1 MIASIAIVRF
11 TPGLWVE
18 QSLQLAL
25 NNVERSSVTEE
36 RVEDLLSAARLH
48 LDQDNVRALYFANE
62 AYTLAN
68 QDAKTD
74 LELRSLLVIVSAL
87 KRSGRGGDATPFI
100 ARAIELAPQSEN
112 RESLDELLDLLGQWS
127 IDLEQTPRAR
137 GGKRRGQ
144 PDAPMGWI
152 VAAISRL
159 ERERARLAALPVA
172 DITPGEAMPVA
183 SQEERRQLLEIDDAE
198 TGLLNG
204 RGLAAELLQ
213 LEQQRSQFALIQ
225 ITVVPDDV
233 PMAELARL
241 ASATTGTG
249 GILARN
255 ARSQVTIILPFYTGV
270 AAMTLAEQLK
280 QALASLER
288 AGDATIGI
296 GVAIKQP
303 QESAR
308 DVLRRVTDR
317 AEEAVWQTGISVV
330 G

>member
-1 MIASIAIVRF
+1 M
-11 TPGLWVE
+11 
-18 QSLQLAL
+18 QLAL
-25 NNVERSSVTEE
+25 TNVERSSANEE
-36 RVEDLLSAARLH
+36 RVEDLLSAARSH
-48 LDQDNVRALYFANE
+48 IGSDEVRALYFANE

-68 QDAKTD
+68 QDNQPE
-74 LELRSLLVIVSAL
+74 LELKSLLIIITAL
-87 KRSGRGGDATPFI
+87 KRSGRANDATPFI
-100 ARAIELAPQSEN
+100 GRAIELAPQSEI

-127 IDLEQTPRAR
+127 IDLEKTPRS
-137 GGKRRGQ
+137 GKRRGQ
-144 PDAPMGWI
+144 SEAPMGWI

-159 ERERARLAALPVA
+159 ERERARLSVVPVA
-172 DITPGEAMPVA
+172 DTPTPATPA
-183 SQEERRQLLEIDDAE
+183 TPEERRQQLDIDDPE

-233 PMAELARL
+233 PMAELARV
-241 ASATTGTG
+241 ASQTTGTG

-255 ARSQVTIILPFYTGV
+255 ARSQVTIILPFYTGI

-280 QALASLER
+280 QTLGSLER
-288 AGDATIGI
+288 ASDVTIGI

-317 AEEAVWQTGISVV
+317 AEEAVWQSGISVV

>member
-1 MIASIAIVRF
+1 MVARIATNRF

-25 NNVERSSVTEE
+25 TNVERSSVIEE
-36 RVEDLLSAARLH
+36 RVEDLLSAARSH
-48 LDQDNVRALYFANE
+48 LDQDSVRALYFANE

-68 QDAKTD
+68 QEAKSD
-74 LELRSLLVIVSAL
+74 LELRALLVIITSL
-87 KRSGRGGDATPFI
+87 KRSGRANDATPFI
-100 ARAIELAPQSEN
+100 GRAIELAPQSEN
-112 RESLDELLDLLGQWS
+112 RQSLDELLDLLGQWS
-127 IDLEQTPRAR
+127 IDLEQSPRNR
-137 GGKRRGQ
+137 GSKRRNQ
-144 PDAPMGWI
+144 PEAPMGWI

-159 ERERARLAALPVA
+159 ERERARLATLPVA
-172 DITPGEAMPVA
+172 DTPGTETAP
-183 SQEERRQLLEIDDAE
+183 EERRQQLDLDDPE
-198 TGLLNG
+198 TGLLNS
-204 RGLAAELLQ
+204 RGLAAELLH

-241 ASATTGTG
+241 AAETTGTG

-255 ARSQVTIILPFYTGV
+255 ARSQVTIILPFYTGI

-280 QALASLER
+280 QALTSLER
-288 AGDATIGI
+288 AGDVTIGI
-296 GVAIKQP
+296 GVALKQP

>member
-1 MIASIAIVRF
+1 MVNRSRANAAN
-11 TPGLWVE
+11 PG
-18 QSLQLAL
+18 
-25 NNVERSSVTEE
+25 R
-36 RVEDLLSAARLH
+36 
-48 LDQDNVRALYFANE
+48 
-62 AYTLAN
+62 
-68 QDAKTD
+68 K
-74 LELRSLLVIVSAL
+74 
-87 KRSGRGGDATPFI
+87 
-100 ARAIELAPQSEN
+100 
-112 RESLDELLDLLGQWS
+112 
-127 IDLEQTPRAR
+127 TPRPTR
-137 GGKRRGQ
+137 STNGLDRCRHL
-144 PDAPMGWI
+144 PP
-152 VAAISRL
+152 R
-159 ERERARLAALPVA
+159 RERARLAVLPVA
-172 DITPGEAMPVA
+172 DATPGEKPAVA
-183 SQEERRQLLEIDDAE
+183 SQEERRQHLEIDDAE

-233 PMAELARL
+233 PMAELARV
-241 ASATTGTG
+241 ASTTTGTG

-280 QALASLER
+280 QALVSLER
-288 AGDATIGI
+288 AGDVTIGI